1 MIGRSRHFFV
11 LCRWSWDEVG
21 TPKYEI
27 PGQINDDC
35 GLVRPGPVLPVDKR
49 IEVG

>member
-1 MIGRSRHFFV
+1 MFGGDYAKDRG
-11 LCRWSWDEVG
+11 VG